1 MSASSPSVPTVGVKI
16 DPLMKAR
23 LQRLAKARHRTPHWV
38 MREAIEQY
46 VTREEKREALNQDVL
61 LAWKEYEETGLHVT
75 GDEAIAW
82 LETWGDQEEK
92 EAPAC
97 HV

>member
-1 MSASSPSVPTVGVKI
+1 MPVSVPTVGVKI

-46 VTREEKREALNQDVL
+46 VTREEKREALRQDVSQ
-61 LAWKEYEETGLHVT
+61 AWQEYEETGLHVT
-75 GDEAIAW
+75 GEEAITW
-82 LETWGDQEEK
+82 LETWGTDAEGK
-92 EAPAC
+92 APQC

>member
-1 MSASSPSVPTVGVKI
+1 MAVSLPTVGVKI
-16 DPLMKAR
+16 DAEMKTR

-46 VTREEKREALNQDVL
+46 VTKEEKREMLHQDAMK
-61 LAWKEYEETGLHVT
+61 AWREYEETGLHVT
-75 GDEAIAW
+75 GEEVIDW
-82 LETWGDQEEK
+82 LETWGTENEK
-92 EAPAC
+92 EAPQC

>member
-1 MSASSPSVPTVGVKI
+1 MTVSVPTVGVKI
-16 DPLMKAR
+16 DPVMKQR

-46 VTREEKREALNQDVL
+46 VTREEKREALRQDVL
-61 LAWKEYEETGLHVT
+61 QAWQEYEETGLHVT
-75 GDEAIAW
+75 GDETIAW
-82 LETWGDQEEK
+82 LETWGTEGEK
-92 EAPAC
+92 EAPKC

>member
-1 MSASSPSVPTVGVKI
+1 MTVSVPTVGVKI
-16 DPLMKAR
+16 DAVMKQR
-23 LQRLAKARHRTPHWV
+23 LQKLAKARHRTPHWV

-92 EAPAC
+92 EVPQC
-97 HV
+97 HL